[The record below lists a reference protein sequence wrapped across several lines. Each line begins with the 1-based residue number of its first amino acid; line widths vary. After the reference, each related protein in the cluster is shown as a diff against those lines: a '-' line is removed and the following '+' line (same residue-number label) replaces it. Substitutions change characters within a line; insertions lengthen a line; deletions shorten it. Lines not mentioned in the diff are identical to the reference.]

1 MQDLVEKMK
10 VKFMNISNGTK
21 KASRWKQELLYE
33 NRKVLIGSNKKS
45 LLSARKGNKKLTI
58 IGKK

>member
-1 MQDLVEKMK
+1 MK

-45 LLSARKGNKKLTI
+45 LLSAREGNKKLTI